1 MRSRREV
8 LGFAGVAAAC
18 LLLGDKASAESADF
32 PKKISLYIGYTPG
45 GSYDLYGRLVAR
57 HLGRFLPG
65 QPTVVPQNMPG
76 AGSLKAANFVYNVA
90 PKDGSALGA
99 VVETLAL
106 EQNLGNPTVQYDAKK
121 FTWIARVASSNNVQI
136 VWHTSKVQSITDA
149 KATEAAMAGSPGN
162 IGEIVPRLLN
172 SVIGTK
178 FKVIGAYPASAE
190 GMLAME
196 RGEVD
201 GTTTSWATLKANKQQ
216 WLQEKKIRIILQD
229 LPERSA
235 ELPDVPCLVELGES
249 PADREL
255 LSLYASGG
263 VVGRSI
269 LAPPGLPAEVANALR
284 EGFMAMT
291 RDPAFLADLNK
302 TGVDVDPLPG
312 RQLQQVVSESLHISE
327 SVRQRANTLLG
338 RS

>member
-1 MRSRREV
+1 M
-8 LGFAGVAAAC
+8 AGLAGAG
-18 LLLGDKASAESADF
+18 LLVGGRTYAEPVSF
-32 PKKISLYIGYTPG
+32 QKKISLYIGYTPG

-65 QPTVVPQNMPG
+65 EPTVVPQNMPG
-76 AGSLKAANFVYNVA
+76 AGSLKATNYLYNVA
-90 PKDGSALGA
+90 PKDGTALGI
-99 VVETLAL
+99 VVETIAL
-106 EQNLGNPTVQYDAKK
+106 EQNLGNPAVQYDART
-121 FTWIARVASSNNVQI
+121 FTWIGRVASSNNVQI
-136 VWHTSKVQSITDA
+136 VWHTSKVQSIEDA
-149 KATEAAMAGSPGN
+149 KRIEAAMAGSPGN
-162 IGEIVPRLLN
+162 IGELVPRLLN
-172 SVIGTK
+172 SIVGTK

-229 LPERSA
+229 LPKRSA
-235 ELPDVPCLVELGES
+235 ELPDVPCLVELGETA
-249 PADREL
+249 ADREL

-269 LAPPGLPAEVANALR
+269 LAPPGLPAEVAKALR

-302 TGVDVDPLPG
+302 TGVDVEPLPG
-312 RQLQQVVSESLHISE
+312 EQLQQVVSDSLHISE
-327 SVRQRANTLLG
+327 DVRQRANTLLR

>member
-1 MRSRREV
+1 MHHRRAILRLAG
-8 LGFAGVAAAC
+8 LGGAG
-18 LLLGDKASAESADF
+18 LLLGRTAQAEPVVF
-32 PKKISLYIGYTPG
+32 QKKIGLYIGYTPG

-76 AGSLKAANFVYNVA
+76 AGSLNAANYVYNIA
-90 PKDGSALGA
+90 PKDGTALGV

-106 EQNLGNPTVQYDAKK
+106 EQNLGNPAVQYDARR
-121 FTWIARVASSNNVQI
+121 FTWIGRVASSNNVQL
-136 VWHTSKVQSITDA
+136 VWHTSKVQSFEDA
-149 KATEAAMAGSPGN
+149 KHIEAAMAGSPGN
-162 IGEIVPRLLN
+162 IGELVPRLLN
-172 SVIGTK
+172 SVVGTK
-178 FKVIGAYPASAE
+178 FKVIAGYPASAE

-201 GTTTSWATLKANKQQ
+201 GTTTSWAALKSTKQD
-216 WLQEKKIRIILQD
+216 WLKEKKIRIILQD

-235 ELPDVPCLVELGES
+235 ELPDVPCLVELGQN

-269 LAPPGLPAEVANALR
+269 LAPPGLPAEITRALR
-284 EGFMAMT
+284 DGFMAMT
-291 RDPAFLADLNK
+291 GDPAFIAELTKANVDL
-302 TGVDVDPLPG
+302 DPLAG
-312 RQLQQVVSESLHISE
+312 EQLERVVAESLHISE
-327 SVRQRANTLLG
+327 DVRQRANTLL
-338 RS
+338 RR